1 MLNWSHG
8 AESLAKADLKE
19 NGRGDT
25 EDSEYRQLLG
35 GALLQRETKKWNS
48 CLQGR

>member
-1 MLNWSHG
+1 MLHWSHG
-8 AESLAKADLKE
+8 AESLANMNLKE
-19 NGRGDT
+19 KGRADI

-48 CLQGR
+48 CWQGR